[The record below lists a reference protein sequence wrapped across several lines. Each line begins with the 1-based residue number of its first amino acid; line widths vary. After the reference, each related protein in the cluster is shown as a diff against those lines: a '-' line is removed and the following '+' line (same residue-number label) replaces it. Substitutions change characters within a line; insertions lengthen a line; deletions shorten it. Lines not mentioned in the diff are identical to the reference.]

1 MTPELAWRNIWRNP
15 RRTLV
20 ILTAVVIGIWSI
32 ILLSSLTRGM
42 EQEMLISGIKTL
54 TGHLQIQAPG
64 YRDDPVVD
72 HTIPARL
79 LEAKALTQALPPQS
93 RWTGRI
99 RVGAVAANA
108 RHSGGVT
115 LVGIDPVRE
124 PLVSFLGGAVTQ
136 GRPLSQGDGNRV
148 IVGRALLE
156 KYGARLG
163 HKLILMS
170 QDAHGEIASKAFRIA
185 GVFDAEM
192 EGTEKAY
199 LFVPLAAAQRMLGL
213 EGQLSEISILLP
225 GFGKEATVA
234 EDLRTAA
241 LGTAPLA
248 ITTWQERL
256 PMLAAYLK
264 LSDSFIYIWY
274 GVVFIAMGFGIVN
287 TTLMAIFER
296 IREFGLIR
304 ALGMSPLGIVRG
316 VIIESLFLLLVGL
329 AAGNLVG
336 VASVSVIAVHGIDLS
351 ALSAGTEMWGMPRV
365 ITPRL
370 TFGDILTANA
380 VILTLGVAV
389 SLYPAAK
396 AARITPVKALRHT

>member
-1 MTPELAWRNIWRNP
+1 MIPELAWRNIWRNP

-79 LEAKALTQALPPQS
+79 LETKALTQALPPQS

-136 GRPLSQGDGNRV
+136 GRPLSRGDGNRV
-148 IVGRALLE
+148 IVGRALLG

-170 QDAHGEIASKAFRIA
+170 QDAHGEIASRAFRIA

-192 EGTEKAY
+192 ESTEKTY
-199 LFVPLAAAQRMLGL
+199 LFVPLAAAQEMLGL
-213 EGQLSEISILLP
+213 GGRLSEISVVLP
-225 GFGKEATVA
+225 GFGGEATVA
-234 EDLRTAA
+234 QRLRDA
-241 LGTAPLA
+241 LDAAPLA

-264 LSDSFIYIWY
+264 LSDSFLYIWY

-296 IREFGLIR
+296 IREFGLVR

-316 VIIESLFLLLVGL
+316 VVLESLFLLLLGL
-329 AAGNLVG
+329 AAGNLLG

-351 ALSAGTEMWGMPRV
+351 ALSAGTEMWGMPR
-365 ITPRL
+365 ILTPRL